1 MDLISYK
8 KCFYSHGYYFEKC
21 QQGWNSKKFCSTSM
35 WLHIF
40 LMEIGKHENH
50 LFGILDREQ
59 LKEDAREWPQ
69 PLTMQRRNR
78 NEFI

>member
-1 MDLISYK
+1 
-8 KCFYSHGYYFEKC
+8 
-21 QQGWNSKKFCSTSM
+21 M